1 MSTPIIA
8 LIAFAVAVISGVLC
22 ARIAGMKG
30 RHPTFYGV
38 LGFFLPLI
46 TLLALVILP
55 SKRRVVPA

>member
-1 MSTPIIA
+1 M
-8 LIAFAVAVISGVLC
+8 ISGVLC

-30 RHPTFYGV
+30 RHPVVYGL

-55 SKRRVVPA
+55 SKRRMVPA

>member
-1 MSTPIIA
+1 MTIA
-8 LIAFAVAVISGVLC
+8 LIAFVVAVISGVLC

-55 SKRRVVPA
+55 SKRRMAPA